1 MFILSTARYYVMQSI
16 SMVGKYN
23 GLYNVKKHR
32 LKLCALQRS
41 TVIENLYICYAI
53 FLILLFMY
61 AGYGYM

>member
-1 MFILSTARYYVMQSI
+1 
-16 SMVGKYN
+16 MVGKYN